1 MKINFKIGNKY
12 RQSLLKKKNV
22 IGVGIGYREK
32 GGQRTGEKAIIV
44 FVTKKENLRQLDRSE
59 IVPQFVQGQR
69 VDVIE
74 IGEVRFLKRQPAAAR
89 GKEGHFLKGN
99 RLDQWRPAPGV
110 PYWPLQGSQPEPWGR
125 G

>member
-59 IVPQFVQGQR
+59 IVPQFVQGPR
-69 VDVIE
+69 VDVI
-74 IGEVRFLKRQPAAAR
+74 
-89 GKEGHFLKGN
+89 
-99 RLDQWRPAPGV
+99 
-110 PYWPLQGSQPEPWGR
+110 
-125 G
+125 